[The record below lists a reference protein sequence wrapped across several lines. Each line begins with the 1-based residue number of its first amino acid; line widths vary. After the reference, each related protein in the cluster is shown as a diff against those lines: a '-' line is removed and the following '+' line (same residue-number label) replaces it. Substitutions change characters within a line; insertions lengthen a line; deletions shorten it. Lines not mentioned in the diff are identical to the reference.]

1 MTGSSR
7 FQVRAEVAGE
17 LSPAWAPLL
26 AGLELAAGPGGTTLV
41 QGELPDEAAVHGLV
55 AAIRDLGLSLVSLE
69 VRAVARPATRIGGT
83 R

>member
-1 MTGSSR
+1 MDGSVR
-7 FQVRAEVAGE
+7 YQVRAQVRGE

-26 AGLELAAGPGGTTLV
+26 AGLDLTAQPDGTTV
-41 QGELPDEAAVHGLV
+41 VAGELPDEAALHGLV

-69 VRAVARPATRIGGT
+69 AHAIAPATTPSGGT